1 MATEILMPK
10 LGLTMTEGT
19 IDEWKK
25 NVGDAVQKGEI
36 IFSVETDKLTND
48 VEAELDGVLLRIDV
62 PAGETVPCKTV
73 IGWIGAAGEAIPEA
87 AGTVA
92 AAAAPAEAPAAA
104 AAPAPAAAPVAA
116 AAPAR
121 AAGEY
126 VPATPYAKKLAKEK
140 GYDLAAIPATGYKG
154 VVVARDVLGFT
165 PAAAAAAVPA
175 VPEVKASPLAA
186 KVAAD
191 LGIDL
196 ADVKAAHGRVLAED
210 LLRYIAETREKAEA
224 EPACEREEVKP
235 MSGMRKAIA
244 KNMQNSHMTSPTVTF
259 NLGIDMTEMK
269 RYREQ
274 LKAKEIKV
282 SYTDLLVK
290 FVAKALTEFPLLNC
304 SVEDNK
310 IIYKHYVNMGVA
322 VALDNGLVVPNIV
335 DADKKS
341 LTEISAEV
349 KELAKLAR
357 EGKLP
362 PDKLRGGT
370 FTITNLGMYG
380 IESFSPIINQPEV
393 AILGVNTMED
403 KVVVR
408 NGEICIRPIMNLS
421 LTADHRVVDG
431 SVAAQ
436 FLQRVKSLMENPALI
451 LA

>member
-25 NVGDAVQKGEI
+25 NVGDTVSKGEI
-36 IFSVETDKLTND
+36 LFSVETDKLTND
-48 VEAELDGVLLRIDV
+48 VEAEADGVLLAITV
-62 PAGETVPCKTV
+62 PAGETVACKTV
-73 IGWIGAAGEAIPEA
+73 IGWLGAAGEAVPS
-87 AGTVA
+87 AG
-92 AAAAPAEAPAAA
+92 AAAPAAAETSAETAAGAPAET
-104 AAPAPAAAPVAA
+104 APVAA
-116 AAPAR
+116 AR

-140 GYDLAAIPATGYKG
+140 GFDLASIPATGYKG
-154 VVVARDVLGFT
+154 VVVAKDVLGFT
-165 PAAAAAAVPA
+165 PAAAAPA
-175 VPEVKASPLAA
+175 EAPVKASPLAE

-196 ADVKAAHGRVLAED
+196 RDVKAAHGRVLAED
-210 LLRYIAETREKAEA
+210 LLRYIAETREKAAGGEA
-224 EPACEREEVKP
+224 ACEREEVKP

-244 KNMQNSHMTSPTVTF
+244 KNMLASVQTSPTVTF

-322 VALDNGLVVPNIV
+322 VALDNGLVVPNIA

-349 KELAKLAR
+349 KEMAKQAR

-362 PDKLRGGT
+362 PEKLKGGT

-380 IESFSPIINQPEV
+380 IESFTPIINQPEV

-408 NGEICIRPIMNLS
+408 NGEMCIRPIMNLS

-431 SVAAQ
+431 SVAAE

>member
-1 MATEILMPK
+1 MATEVLMPK

-19 IDEWKK
+19 IDAWKK
-25 NVGDAVQKGEI
+25 NVGDTVQKGEI
-36 IFSVETDKLTND
+36 LFSVETDKLTND
-48 VEAELDGVLLRIDV
+48 VEAEADGVLLKILV
-62 PAGETVPCKTV
+62 PAGETVACKTL
-73 IGWIGAAGEAIPEA
+73 IGWLGAAGEAVPDGGGSAPVQEA
-87 AGTVA
+87 SSAAPAAAASG
-92 AAAAPAEAPAAA
+92 AAAAPAAAGA
-104 AAPAPAAAPVAA
+104 VH
-116 AAPAR
+116 

-140 GYDLAAIPATGYKG
+140 GFDLTAIPATGYKG

-165 PAAAAAAVPA
+165 PAAAAPAAPA
-175 VPEVKASPLAA
+175 VKASPLAE

-196 ADVKAAHGRVLAED
+196 KDVKAAHGRVLAED
-210 LLRYIAETREKAEA
+210 LLRYIAETREKKDAGEA
-224 EPACEREEVKP
+224 SAAEREEVKP

-304 SVEDNK
+304 SVEDNR
-310 IIYKHYVNMGVA
+310 IIYKHYINMGVA

-349 KELAKLAR
+349 KEMAKQAR

-362 PDKLRGGT
+362 PEKLRGGT

-408 NGEICIRPIMNLS
+408 NGEMCIRPIMNLS

>member
-1 MATEILMPK
+1 MATEVLMPK

-25 NVGDAVQKGEI
+25 NVGDTVKKGEI
-36 IFSVETDKLTND
+36 LFSVETDKLTND
-48 VEAELDGVLLRIDV
+48 VEAEADGVLLKILV
-62 PAGETVPCKTV
+62 PAGETVACKTL
-73 IGWIGAAGEAIPEA
+73 IGWLGAEGEAVPDG
-87 AGTVA
+87 AGTAPA
-92 AAAAPAEAPAAA
+92 AAAEAPAA
-104 AAPAPAAAPVAA
+104 PAAAVSGAAVPAA
-116 AAPAR
+116 AGAVHAS
-121 AAGEY
+121 GEY

-140 GYDLAAIPATGYKG
+140 GFDLTAIPATGYKG

-165 PAAAAAAVPA
+165 PAAAAPAAPA
-175 VPEVKASPLAA
+175 VKASPLAE

-196 ADVKAAHGRVLAED
+196 RDVKAAHGRVLAED
-210 LLRYIAETREKAEA
+210 LLRYIAETREKAPDSEA
-224 EPACEREEVKP
+224 TAEREEVKP

-290 FVAKALTEFPLLNC
+290 FVSKALTEFPLLNC

-322 VALDNGLVVPNIV
+322 VALDNGLVVPNIT

-349 KELAKLAR
+349 KELAKQAR

-362 PDKLRGGT
+362 PEKLRGGT

-408 NGEICIRPIMNLS
+408 NGEMCIRPIMNLS

>member
-1 MATEILMPK
+1 MPK

-25 NVGDAVQKGEI
+25 KVGDPVAKGEI
-36 IFSVETDKLTND
+36 VYSVATDKLTND
-48 VEAELDGVLLRIDV
+48 VESEVDGVLLKILV
-62 PAGETVPCKTV
+62 PEGETVPCKTV
-73 IGWIGAAGEAIPEA
+73 VGWIGAAGEAVPGAEA
-87 AGTVA
+87 AV
-92 AAAAPAEAPAAA
+92 PAGGEAPAPEAVA
-104 AAPAPAAAPVAA
+104 VSVSVPAAHP
-116 AAPAR
+116 
-121 AAGEY
+121 AGEY
-126 VPATPYAKKLAKEK
+126 VPATPYAKKLAREK
-140 GYDLAAIPATGYKG
+140 GIDLAAVPASGYKG
-154 VVVARDVLGFT
+154 VVVARDVVNFKPV
-165 PAAAAAAVPA
+165 PAAEAPA
-175 VPEVKASPLAA
+175 EEKTKSSPLAE
-186 KVAAD
+186 KIAAD

-196 ADVKAAHGRVLAED
+196 AEVKAAHGRVLAED
-210 LLRYIAETREKAEA
+210 ILKYLENTREKAESDA
-224 EPACEREEVKP
+224 GEREEVKP

-244 KNMQNSHMTSPTVTF
+244 KNMLNSVQTSPTVTF
-259 NLGIDMTEMK
+259 NLSIDMTEMK
-269 RYREQ
+269 HYREQ
-274 LKAKEIKV
+274 LKAEEIKV

-290 FVAKALTEFPLLNC
+290 FVSKALTEFPLLNC
-304 SVEDNK
+304 SVVDNK
-310 IIYKHYVNMGVA
+310 IVYKHYINMGVA

-341 LTEISAEV
+341 LQEISAEV

-362 PDKLRGGT
+362 PEKLRGGT

-408 NGEICIRPIMNLS
+408 NGEICIRPMMNLS

-436 FLQRVKSLMENPALI
+436 FLQRVKSLMEKPALI

>member
-1 MATEILMPK
+1 MATEVLMPK

-19 IDEWKK
+19 IDAWKK
-25 NVGDAVQKGEI
+25 NVGDTVQKGEI
-36 IFSVETDKLTND
+36 LFSVETDKLTND
-48 VEAELDGVLLRIDV
+48 VEAEADGVLLKILV
-62 PAGETVPCKTV
+62 PAGETVACKTL
-73 IGWIGAAGEAIPEA
+73 IGWLGAAGEAVPDGAGSAPAQEA
-87 AGTVA
+87 SSTAPAAAASG
-92 AAAAPAEAPAAA
+92 AAAAPAAAGA
-104 AAPAPAAAPVAA
+104 VH
-116 AAPAR
+116 

-140 GYDLAAIPATGYKG
+140 GFDLTAIPATGYKG

-165 PAAAAAAVPA
+165 PAAAAPAAPA
-175 VPEVKASPLAA
+175 VKASPLAE

-196 ADVKAAHGRVLAED
+196 KDVKAAHGRVLAED
-210 LLRYIAETREKAEA
+210 LLRYIAETREKKDAGEA
-224 EPACEREEVKP
+224 SAAEREEVKP

-310 IIYKHYVNMGVA
+310 IIYKHYINMGVA

-349 KELAKLAR
+349 KEMAKQAR

-362 PDKLRGGT
+362 PEKLRGGT

-408 NGEICIRPIMNLS
+408 NGEMCIRPIMNLS

>member
-1 MATEILMPK
+1 MATEVLMPK

-19 IDEWKK
+19 IDAWKK
-25 NVGDAVQKGEI
+25 NVGDTVQKGEI
-36 IFSVETDKLTND
+36 LFSVETDKLTND
-48 VEAELDGVLLRIDV
+48 VEAEADGVLLKILV
-62 PAGETVPCKTV
+62 PAGETVACKTL
-73 IGWIGAAGEAIPEA
+73 IGWLGAAGEAVPDGAGSAPAQEA
-87 AGTVA
+87 SSAAPAAAASG
-92 AAAAPAEAPAAA
+92 AAAAPA
-104 AAPAPAAAPVAA
+104 
-116 AAPAR
+116 
-121 AAGEY
+121 AAGA
-126 VPATPYAKKLAKEK
+126 VH
-140 GYDLAAIPATGYKG
+140 AA
-154 VVVARDVLGFT
+154 DVLGFT
-165 PAAAAAAVPA
+165 PAAAAPAAPA
-175 VPEVKASPLAA
+175 VKASPLAE

-196 ADVKAAHGRVLAED
+196 KDVKAAHGRVLAED
-210 LLRYIAETREKAEA
+210 LLRYIAETREKKDAGEA
-224 EPACEREEVKP
+224 SAAEREEVKP

-310 IIYKHYVNMGVA
+310 IIYKHYINMGVA

-349 KELAKLAR
+349 KEMAKQAR

-362 PDKLRGGT
+362 PEKLRGGT

-408 NGEICIRPIMNLS
+408 NGEMCIRPIMNLS

>member
-1 MATEILMPK
+1 ML
-10 LGLTMTEGT
+10 
-19 IDEWKK
+19 
-25 NVGDAVQKGEI
+25 
-36 IFSVETDKLTND
+36 
-48 VEAELDGVLLRIDV
+48 
-62 PAGETVPCKTV
+62 
-73 IGWIGAAGEAIPEA
+73 
-87 AGTVA
+87 
-92 AAAAPAEAPAAA
+92 
-104 AAPAPAAAPVAA
+104 
-116 AAPAR
+116 
-121 AAGEY
+121 
-126 VPATPYAKKLAKEK
+126 ATPYAKKLAKEK
-140 GYDLAAIPATGYKG
+140 GIAISQVPATGYKG
-154 VVVARDVLGFT
+154 VVVAKDVEGFT
-165 PAAAAAAVPA
+165 PAAAASAAEA
-175 VPEVKASPLAA
+175 SVKASPLAEKLA
-186 KVAAD
+186 SD

-196 ADVKAAHGRVLAED
+196 AAVKAAHGRVLAED
-210 LLRYIAETREKAEA
+210 LLRYMESTREKAESA
-224 EPACEREEVKP
+224 PETDEREETQK

-244 KNMQNSHMTSPTVTF
+244 KNMLASVQTSPTVTF

-304 SVEDNK
+304 SVDGNN

-322 VALDNGLVVPNIV
+322 VALDNGLVVPNIT

-349 KELAKLAR
+349 KSLAKAAR
-357 EGKLP
+357 EGTLP
-362 PDKLRGGT
+362 PEKLRGGT

-431 SVAAQ
+431 SVAAE
-436 FLQRVKSLMENPALI
+436 FLQRIKSLMENPALI

>member
-1 MATEILMPK
+1 MATEVLMPK

-19 IDEWKK
+19 IDAWKK
-25 NVGDAVQKGEI
+25 NVGDTVQKGEI
-36 IFSVETDKLTND
+36 LFSVETDKLTND
-48 VEAELDGVLLRIDV
+48 VEAEADGVLLKILV
-62 PAGETVPCKTV
+62 PAGETVACKTL
-73 IGWIGAAGEAIPEA
+73 IGWLGAAGEAVPDGAGSAPAQEA
-87 AGTVA
+87 SSAAPATAASG
-92 AAAAPAEAPAAA
+92 AAAAPAAAGA
-104 AAPAPAAAPVAA
+104 VH
-116 AAPAR
+116 

-140 GYDLAAIPATGYKG
+140 GFDLTAIPATGYKG

-165 PAAAAAAVPA
+165 PAAAAPAAPA
-175 VPEVKASPLAA
+175 VKASPLAE

-196 ADVKAAHGRVLAED
+196 KDVKAAHGRVLAED
-210 LLRYIAETREKAEA
+210 LLRYIAETREKKDAGEA
-224 EPACEREEVKP
+224 SAAEREEVKP

-310 IIYKHYVNMGVA
+310 IIYKHYINMGVA
-322 VALDNGLVVPNIV
+322 VALDNGLVVPNV
-335 DADKKS
+335 TDADKKS
-341 LTEISAEV
+341 LTQISAEI

-357 EGKLP
+357 EGGLP
-362 PDKLRGGT
+362 MEKLRGGT

-380 IESFSPIINQPEV
+380 VESFTPIINQPEV
-393 AILGVNTMED
+393 AILGVTTMED
-403 KVVVR
+403 RAVVR
-408 NGEICIRPIMNLS
+408 NGEIVIRPMMTLS
-421 LTADHRVVDG
+421 LTFDHRVVDG

-436 FLQRVKSLMENPALI
+436 FLQRVKALLENPALM

>member
-25 NVGDAVQKGEI
+25 KVGDTVAKGEI
-36 IFSVETDKLTND
+36 LLSVETDKLTND

-62 PAGETVPCKTV
+62 PAGETVACKTV
-73 IGWIGAAGEAIPEA
+73 IGWIGAAGEAVPEA
-87 AGTVA
+87 GAS
-92 AAAAPAEAPAAA
+92 APAAA
-104 AAPAPAAAPVAA
+104 AAPAETAAATAAPAASGPA

-126 VPATPYAKKLAKEK
+126 VLATPYAKKLAKEK
-140 GYDLAAIPATGYKG
+140 GFDLTAIPATGYRG
-154 VVVARDVLGFT
+154 VVVAKDVEGFV
-165 PAAAAAAVPA
+165 PAAAAAPA
-175 VPEVKASPLAA
+175 EAAVKASPLAA

-196 ADVKAAHGRVLAED
+196 KDVKAAHGRVLAED
-210 LLRYIAETREKAEA
+210 LLRYLAETREKAEA
-224 EPACEREEVKP
+224 EDGANAREEVKP

-304 SVEDNK
+304 SVEDNR
-310 IIYKHYVNMGVA
+310 IIYKHYINMGVA
-322 VALDNGLVVPNIV
+322 VALDNGLVVPNIQ

-349 KELAKLAR
+349 KEMAKQAR

-362 PDKLRGGT
+362 PEKLRGGT

-408 NGEICIRPIMNLS
+408 NGEMCIRPIMNLS

>member
-1 MATEILMPK
+1 MQT
-10 LGLTMTEGT
+10 
-19 IDEWKK
+19 
-25 NVGDAVQKGEI
+25 DAAAGK
-36 IFSVETDKLTND
+36 T
-48 VEAELDGVLLRIDV
+48 AR
-62 PAGETVPCKTV
+62 PAGQ
-73 IGWIGAAGEAIPEA
+73 
-87 AGTVA
+87 
-92 AAAAPAEAPAAA
+92 
-104 AAPAPAAAPVAA
+104 
-116 AAPAR
+116 
-121 AAGEY
+121 Y
-126 VPATPYAKKLAKEK
+126 VPATPYAKKLAREK
-140 GYDLAAIPATGYKG
+140 GIDLAAVPATGYRG
-154 VVVARDVLGFT
+154 VVVSRDVEGFV
-165 PAAAAAAVPA
+165 PAAASAAGAAA
-175 VPEVKASPLAA
+175 VKASPLAE

-210 LLRYIAETREKAEA
+210 LLRYIAATREKADGETDDA
-224 EPACEREEVKP
+224 REEVKA

-269 RYREQ
+269 HYREQ

-304 SVEDNK
+304 SVQDNK

-349 KELAKLAR
+349 KEMARLAR

-362 PDKLRGGT
+362 PEKLSGGT

>member
-1 MATEILMPK
+1 MATEVLMPK

-19 IDEWKK
+19 IDAWKK
-25 NVGDAVQKGEI
+25 NVGDTVQKGEI
-36 IFSVETDKLTND
+36 LFSVETDKLTND
-48 VEAELDGVLLRIDV
+48 VEAEADGVLLKILV
-62 PAGETVPCKTV
+62 PAGETVACKTL
-73 IGWIGAAGEAIPEA
+73 IGWLGAAGEAVPDGVGSAPVQEA
-87 AGTVA
+87 ASA
-92 AAAAPAEAPAAA
+92 APAAA
-104 AAPAPAAAPVAA
+104 ASGAAAVPAAAGAVH
-116 AAPAR
+116 

-140 GYDLAAIPATGYKG
+140 GFDLTAIPATGYKG

-165 PAAAAAAVPA
+165 PAAAAPAAPA
-175 VPEVKASPLAA
+175 VKASPLAE

-196 ADVKAAHGRVLAED
+196 KDVKAAHGRVLAED
-210 LLRYIAETREKAEA
+210 LLRYIAETREKKDAGEA
-224 EPACEREEVKP
+224 SAAEREEVKP

-310 IIYKHYVNMGVA
+310 IIYKHYINMGVA

-349 KELAKLAR
+349 KEMAKQAR

-362 PDKLRGGT
+362 PEKLRGGT

-408 NGEICIRPIMNLS
+408 NGEMCIRPIMNLS

>member
-25 NVGDAVQKGEI
+25 NVGDAVSKGEI
-36 IFSVETDKLTND
+36 LFSVETDKLTND
-48 VEAELDGVLLRIDV
+48 VEAEADGVLLAITV
-62 PAGETVPCKTV
+62 PAGETVACKTV
-73 IGWIGAAGEAIPEA
+73 IGWLGAAGEAVPS
-87 AGTVA
+87 AG
-92 AAAAPAEAPAAA
+92 AAAPAAAETSAETAAGAPAETAPLAA
-104 AAPAPAAAPVAA
+104 
-116 AAPAR
+116 AR

-140 GYDLAAIPATGYKG
+140 GFDLASIPATGYKG
-154 VVVARDVLGFT
+154 VVVAKDVLGFT
-165 PAAAAAAVPA
+165 PAAAAPA
-175 VPEVKASPLAA
+175 EAPVKASPLAE

-196 ADVKAAHGRVLAED
+196 RDVKAAHGRVLAED
-210 LLRYIAETREKAEA
+210 LLRYIAETREKAAGGEA
-224 EPACEREEVKP
+224 ACEREEVKP

-244 KNMQNSHMTSPTVTF
+244 KNMLASVQTSPTVTF

-322 VALDNGLVVPNIV
+322 VALDNGLGVPNIV

-349 KELAKLAR
+349 KEMAKQAR

-362 PDKLRGGT
+362 PEKLKGGT

-380 IESFSPIINQPEV
+380 IESFTPIINQPEV

-408 NGEICIRPIMNLS
+408 NGEMCIRPIMNLS

-431 SVAAQ
+431 SVAAE

>member
-1 MATEILMPK
+1 MATEVLMPK

-25 NVGDAVQKGEI
+25 NVGDTVKKGEI
-36 IFSVETDKLTND
+36 LFSVETDKLTND
-48 VEAELDGVLLRIDV
+48 VEAETDGVLLKILV
-62 PAGETVPCKTV
+62 PAGETVACKTL
-73 IGWIGAAGEAIPEA
+73 IGWLGAEGEAVPDG
-87 AGTVA
+87 AGTAPVA
-92 AAAAPAEAPAAA
+92 AAEAPAA
-104 AAPAPAAAPVAA
+104 PAAAVSGAAVPAA
-116 AAPAR
+116 AGTAH
-121 AAGEY
+121 AAGAY

-140 GYDLAAIPATGYKG
+140 GFDLTAIPATGYKG

-165 PAAAAAAVPA
+165 PAAAAPA
-175 VPEVKASPLAA
+175 VKASPLAE

-196 ADVKAAHGRVLAED
+196 KDVKAAHGRVLAED
-210 LLRYIAETREKAEA
+210 LLRYIAETREKAPGGEA
-224 EPACEREEVKP
+224 AGEREEVKP

-290 FVAKALTEFPLLNC
+290 FVSKALTEFPLLNC

-310 IIYKHYVNMGVA
+310 IIYKHYINMGVA
-322 VALDNGLVVPNIV
+322 VALDNGLVVPNIT

-349 KELAKLAR
+349 KELAKQAR

-362 PDKLRGGT
+362 PEKLRGGT

-408 NGEICIRPIMNLS
+408 NGEMCIRPIMNLS